1 MSFDHRER
9 NGSRNDCVNKENLEK
24 IHEHVL
30 SPRRTGFIKTE
41 SICDRRI
48 CRSSRWTVAIACLFA
63 NRHLHLLAVGLIIDG
78 QDLIGDQM

>member
-30 SPRRTGFIKTE
+30 SPRRTGFIKTK
-41 SICDRRI
+41 
-48 CRSSRWTVAIACLFA
+48 
-63 NRHLHLLAVGLIIDG
+63 LHVGR
-78 QDLIGDQM
+78 QMGR

>member
-1 MSFDHRER
+1 M
-9 NGSRNDCVNKENLEK
+9 ENLEINREPFK
-24 IHEHVL
+24 P
-30 SPRRTGFIKTE
+30 SRRTVFIKTE

-63 NRHLHLLAVGLIIDG
+63 NRHLHLLAVGLMIDG

>member
-30 SPRRTGFIKTE
+30 SRRRTSFIKTKLI
-41 SICDRRI
+41 SGRR
-48 CRSSRWTVAIACLFA
+48 ST
-63 NRHLHLLAVGLIIDG
+63 
-78 QDLIGDQM
+78 